1 MFGLEKIAPKIEI
14 PPEGV
19 GADLAIPCFRE
30 DPQAV
35 MVRIQM
41 LNNPIFKSVAV
52 RGRYVNIVLDPAHLV
67 PYVINEVVAAGETYG
82 WNNDGAG
89 REALIEYSAPNIAK
103 PMHIGHAR
111 NNAVGHAL
119 VNVYKANGWK
129 VTVTNHF
136 GDWGMSLAKIMR
148 AYELWGN
155 RKEFEA
161 DPIRHLLALYVRM
174 TDEIPRHPEYEAE
187 AKALL
192 TRLEAG
198 DSALRAM
205 WQEFRDVSVL
215 NFKRVYALLGIDFD
229 IWNGESFYESMMD
242 GVVQEALDKG
252 VAKYGDPEE
261 GGTGRPIAVDLE
273 PYGLPSFL
281 LKKSDGG
288 SLYAARDLAVV
299 KWRLDNYPKAERI
312 VYVVGHEQELYLKQV
327 FKTMELLGY
336 PADRLW
342 HISYGVVTLD
352 GKKIATRSGN
362 IIFLEDALK
371 EAAVRAKGIAEVGTG
386 AVIYNMLV
394 MGREHD
400 IAFSWD
406 AALSVTGNS
415 APYIQYAYV
424 RAKSALAKAKVG
436 ELGAVPIP
444 YAEAIGVPEMALAK
458 MIARYPQAVR
468 SAHALA
474 APHMIATYLNEL
486 AQEFNRFYAAC
497 HIADSGSAE
506 GMRAGLT
513 HASAMVMKGGLAL
526 LGIAVPER
534 M

>member
-1 MFGLEKIAPKIEI
+1 MFGLEKIAPKIEV

-19 GADLAIPCFRE
+19 GADVAIPCFRE

-35 MVRIQM
+35 ATNVTA
-41 LNNPIFKSVAV
+41 LGNPLFKSVSVA
-52 RGRYVNIVLDPAHLV
+52 GRYVNIVFDPAYLV
-67 PYVINEVVAAGETYG
+67 PQVVNEVISKGEKYG
-82 WNNDGAG
+82 WSDDGVG
-89 REALIEYSAPNIAK
+89 HEALIEYSAPNIAK

-119 VNVYKANGWK
+119 VNLYKANGWT

-148 AYELWGN
+148 AYELWGD
-155 RKEFEA
+155 RKEFDA
-161 DPIRHLLALYVRM
+161 DPIRHLLGLYVRM
-174 TDEIPRHPEYEAE
+174 TGEIATHPEYEVE

-198 DSALRAM
+198 DETLRAM

-229 IWNGESFYESMMD
+229 LWHGESFYEPMME
-242 GVVQEALDKG
+242 GVVKEALDKG
-252 VAKYGDPEE
+252 VAKYGDAED
-261 GGTGRPIAVDLE
+261 GGTGKPIAVDLE

-299 KWRLDNYPKAERI
+299 KWRLDNYPKAEKI
-312 VYVVGHEQELYLKQV
+312 IYVVGHEQELYLKQI
-327 FKTMELLGY
+327 FKTMELMGY
-336 PADRLW
+336 PAERLR
-342 HISYGVVTLD
+342 HISYGIVTLD

-371 EAAVRAKGIAEVGTG
+371 EAAVRAKGITEVGTG

-424 RAKSALAKAKVG
+424 RAKSALAKSAGV
-436 ELGAVPIP
+436 APIP
-444 YAEAIGVPEMALAK
+444 SPYAGEVGVREVSLAK
-458 MIARYPQAVR
+458 MVARYPHAVR

-474 APHMIATYLNEL
+474 SPHIVATYLNEL
-486 AQEFNRFYAAC
+486 AQEFNRFYATVQ
-497 HIADSGSAE
+497 IADAGEA
-506 GMRAGLT
+506 GAMRAGLA
-513 HASAMVMKGGLAL
+513 HAAAEIMKNGLAL
-526 LGIAVPER
+526 LGISVPDR

>member
-35 MVRIQM
+35 AAKVMA
-41 LNNPIFKSVAV
+41 LGSPLFKFVSVA
-52 RGRYVNIVLDPAHLV
+52 GRYVNIALDPAHLV
-67 PYVINEVVAAGETYG
+67 PQVINEVIDRGEEYG
-82 WNNDGAG
+82 WNEDGAG

-119 VNVYKANGWK
+119 VNLYKANGWR

-148 AYELWGN
+148 AYELWGD
-155 RKEFEA
+155 RKEFDA
-161 DPIRHLLALYVRM
+161 DPIRHLLGLYVRM
-174 TDEIPRHPEYEAE
+174 TSEIEAHPEYEAE

-198 DSALRAM
+198 DAALRAT
-205 WQEFRDVSVL
+205 WQEFRDVSVA

-229 IWNGESFYESMMD
+229 LWHGESFYEPMME
-242 GVVQEALDKG
+242 GVIAEALEKG
-252 VAKYGDPEE
+252 VAKYGDAAEE
-261 GGTGRPIAVDLE
+261 GGGKPVAVDLE
-273 PYGLPSFL
+273 LHGLPSFL

-299 KWRLDNYPKAERI
+299 KWRLENYPKAERI
-312 VYVVGHEQELYLKQV
+312 VYVVGHEQELYLKQI
-327 FKTMELLGY
+327 FKTMGLMGY
-336 PADRLW
+336 PADRLR
-342 HISYGVVTLD
+342 HISYGIVTLD

-371 EAAVRAKGIAEVGTG
+371 EAAVRTKGIVEVGMG

-400 IAFSWD
+400 IAFSWE
-406 AALSVTGNS
+406 AALSVAGNS

-424 RAKSALAKAKVG
+424 RAKSALAKAAVVTPISAPYTG
-436 ELGAVPIP
+436 EISGA
-444 YAEAIGVPEMALAK
+444 EMALAK
-458 MIARYPQAVR
+458 MIARYPHTVR
-468 SAHALA
+468 SAHALE
-474 APHMIATYLNEL
+474 APHIIATYLNEL
-486 AQEFNRFYAAC
+486 AQEFNRFYAVSP
-497 HIADSGSAE
+497 IADAGEAE
-506 GMRAGLT
+506 GMRAGLA
-513 HASAMVMKGGLAL
+513 HAAAEVMKGGLAI
-526 LGIAVPER
+526 LGIGVPER